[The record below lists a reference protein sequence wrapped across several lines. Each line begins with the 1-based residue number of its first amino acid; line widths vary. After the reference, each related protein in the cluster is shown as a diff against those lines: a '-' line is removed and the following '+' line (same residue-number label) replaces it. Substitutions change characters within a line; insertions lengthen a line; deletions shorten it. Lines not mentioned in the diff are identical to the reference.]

1 MKKGQ
6 NPCNVDSS
14 LFSSSFE
21 LYAIDKTNFFNFDI
35 YSFFCVSY
43 YIFIAKTLI
52 TYLIKY
58 VLNSFRYSVGVLCFH
73 SLKFLFN
80 TRAFENPLSNATNS
94 IDLFVLSNNSLACIK
109 RTNFKYL
116 PILILLLCLSCRFR
130 VTCEILNFFV
140 ISLTRISSW
149 K

>member
-1 MKKGQ
+1 MY
-6 NPCNVDSS
+6 
-14 LFSSSFE
+14 L
-21 LYAIDKTNFFNFDI
+21 
-35 YSFFCVSY
+35 CVSSY
-43 YIFIAKTLI
+43 LLCIFV
-52 TYLIKY
+52 YLCVSLCILVKLSLDNYLMKY
-58 VLNSFRYSVGVLCFH
+58 LLNSFRYSVDVLCFH

-80 TRAFENPLSNATNS
+80 TRAFEKPLSNATNS

-116 PILILLLCLSCRFR
+116 PILILLLYLSCRFR